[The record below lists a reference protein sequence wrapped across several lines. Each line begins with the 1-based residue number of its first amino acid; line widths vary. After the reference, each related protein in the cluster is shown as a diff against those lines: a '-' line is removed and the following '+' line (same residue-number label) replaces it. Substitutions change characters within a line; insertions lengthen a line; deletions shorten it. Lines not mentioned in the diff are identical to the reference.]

1 MDQPA
6 TSQNCPTFEWTPRRE
21 RAALLVAADDIPDES
36 IALEL
41 GITRRT
47 LTDWKQA
54 PEFCERVNEHRARL
68 RLKVMHEGFAQKAE
82 RVKALNAVATAL
94 LSQIAAAEYQAV
106 IGLTEDGEP
115 IRGFD
120 RGRVREFRGLL
131 DDIAKELGERKQIVR
146 TEGENGEPLPVFLI
160 AGVDQERV

>member
-1 MDQPA
+1 MDQPTTLQNLTGFQW
-6 TSQNCPTFEWTPRRE
+6 TSTRE

-41 GITRRT
+41 RITRQT
-47 LTDWKQA
+47 LANWKGA

-68 RLKVMHEGFAQKAE
+68 RLKVMREGFAQKAE

-94 LSQIAAAEYQAV
+94 LTQIGQAEYQAV

-115 IRGFD
+115 IKGFD

-131 DDIAKELGERKQIVR
+131 DDIAKELGERKQVVR
-146 TEGENGEPLPVFLI
+146 TEGADGEPLPVFLI
-160 AGVDQERV
+160 AGVDAESV

>member
-1 MDQPA
+1 MDQP
-6 TSQNCPTFEWTPRRE
+6 TSQNCPDWQWTRSRE

-36 IALEL
+36 ISLEL
-41 GITRRT
+41 HITRRT
-47 LTDWKQA
+47 LTTWKQA

-68 RLKVMHEGFAQKAE
+68 RLKVMREGFAQKAE
-82 RVKALNAVATAL
+82 RVKALNAVAVAL
-94 LSQIAAAEYQAV
+94 LAQISQAEYQAV

-131 DDIAKELGERKQIVR
+131 DDIAKELGERKQITKV
-146 TEGENGEPLPVFLI
+146 EGADGEPLPVFVI

>member
-1 MDQPA
+1 MAEA
-6 TSQNCPTFEWTPRRE
+6 TVQNGTAFAWTRTRE

-41 GITRRT
+41 RIGRNT
-47 LTDWKQA
+47 LATWKRA

-68 RLKVMHEGFAQKAE
+68 RLKVMREGFAQKAE

-94 LSQIAAAEYQAV
+94 LTQIGQAEYQTV
-106 IGLTEDGEP
+106 IGLTDDGEP
-115 IRGFD
+115 IKGFD

-131 DDIAKELGERKQIVR
+131 DDIAKELGERKQITKV
-146 TEGENGEPLPVFLI
+146 EGADGEPLPVFLI

>member
-1 MDQPA
+1 MDQQDIA
-6 TSQNCPTFEWTPRRE
+6 GNCSAFEWTRTRE
-21 RAALLVAADDIPDES
+21 RAALLVAADDIPDDS

-41 GITRRT
+41 HISERT
-47 LTDWKQA
+47 LGYWKAA

-94 LSQIAAAEYQAV
+94 LTQIGQAEYQAV

-115 IRGFD
+115 IKGFD

-131 DDIAKELGERKQIVR
+131 DDIAKELGERKQVVR
-146 TEGENGEPLPVFLI
+146 TEGADGEPLPVFLI
-160 AGVDQERV
+160 AGVDAESV

>member
-1 MDQPA
+1 MVEP
-6 TSQNCPTFEWTPRRE
+6 TLQNLTAFQWTPRRE

-41 GITRRT
+41 GVTRQT
-47 LTDWKQA
+47 LATWKQA

-94 LSQIAAAEYQAV
+94 LTQISQAEYQAV

-115 IRGFD
+115 IKGFD

-131 DDIAKELGERKQIVR
+131 DDIAKELGERKQITKV
-146 TEGENGEPLPVFLI
+146 EGDNGEPLPVFVI